1 MFEKK
6 IKKSI
11 QSVEAIMNNKV
22 KNTDSTSSQLEL
34 LSFVLVFGEYCSK
47 DLLSSLREKAVEI
60 GCSSEEIETAFSDA
74 ECSENKPILDES
86 IFRTVDGTVNEFSI
100 VIEEE

>member
-6 IKKSI
+6 IKESI
-11 QSVEAIMNNKV
+11 KGVEKIMNNKAKDADTV
-22 KNTDSTSSQLEL
+22 SLQLEL
-34 LSFVLVFGEYCSK
+34 LSFVIVFGEYCSN
-47 DLLSSLREKAVEI
+47 DLLSSLREKALEI

-74 ECSENKPILDES
+74 ECSENKPILGES